1 MTKLTEW
8 INVGKWQ
15 DFVNG
20 KRSIFTYANTND
32 MILRIGIIINQ
43 KEVTMNPIV
52 DMAVNVIL
60 SALFAFMKAQGL
72 SEEEAKTKLW
82 EKVDQIEK
90 LPPLPM
96 DI

>member
-1 MTKLTEW
+1 MEAET
-8 INVGKWQ
+8 Q
-15 DFVNG
+15 NG
-20 KRSIFTYANTND
+20 
-32 MILRIGIIINQ
+32 
-43 KEVTMNPIV
+43 KEVTMNPIA

-60 SALFAFMKAQGL
+60 SAIFAFMKAQGL
-72 SEEEAKTKLW
+72 SEEEAKLKLM

>member
-1 MTKLTEW
+1 M
-8 INVGKWQ
+8 
-15 DFVNG
+15 
-20 KRSIFTYANTND
+20 S
-32 MILRIGIIINQ
+32 IIIQ
-43 KEVTMNPIV
+43 CRYGKDEDWKDAFGIESFFVEPIKEATMNPIA

-60 SALFAFMKAQGL
+60 SAIFAFMKAQGL